1 MINLIYLNE
10 VKLMNKRNVRRA
22 LTRGFKLIFAGA
34 LAVFMMAAPACDSG
48 SDDGG
53 TEEEKQRVFTDEL
66 ERVEPDENLH
76 FTMAAVGDGFD
87 VFAPVENEWGYRY
100 GPSILYYPDGS
111 VDAWFATPG
120 TLGEWDWFTYKHSE
134 DGGKTWS
141 QEKVVLQPTPDS
153 MDHYSVCDP
162 GVIYFGGYFYIGYTS
177 TIVSTNGGI
186 NNNCFVARSK
196 NPDGP
201 YEKWNGSGWGG
212 DPQPIVYYNESDTSW
227 GAGELSFVELD
238 GTLYCY
244 YTWTCPDGEYE
255 MVATADSTDENW
267 PATMEYRGVAY
278 KKGSGQD
285 SCDVVYVEDY
295 GKFLAFSTYNRFTES
310 SGIAV
315 MESNDG
321 ITFEQVAVIRTGIS
335 QYCHNMGISKRP
347 NGHIQMDDEIS
358 FIGYAY
364 SSGGPDSGYWGK
376 WATRFQDIDLSVYEG
391 EIKDTDRG
399 GKGVLRSDYFW
410 PLPEE
415 SELWTVGV
423 GTLPHKIEFC
433 IDDGAYDLD
442 LYWYDTRLQTHQI
455 TSADGVEFSGYD
467 QNIIEFDGLRIV
479 AKSVGKT
486 NVTVT
491 YDGCSVEFKVY
502 VRESGFQIN
511 KIDPAIS
518 TFRPVQENMVVYKDE
533 AYGARHRQQIRGY
546 VIFEDET
553 WGEAYNDRTSQH
565 PDYPAMVPAETYEME
580 FEVAD
585 TSILRVDRKGI
596 ILPKKAGSTTVTV
609 TITGGHSFTVN
620 VTVLD
625 EPQEGAEGQIDFT
638 L

>member
-1 MINLIYLNE
+1 MKKGSILRTF
-10 VKLMNKRNVRRA
+10 VFV
-22 LTRGFKLIFAGA
+22 FKMVFAGILVVLVSA
-34 LAVFMMAAPACDSG
+34 GSACD
-48 SDDGG
+48 G
-53 TEEEKQRVFTDEL
+53 TENKNAEPTEDPRIFRDEL
-66 ERVEPDENLH
+66 ERVSASEDVH

-87 VFAPVENEWGYRY
+87 VYAPVENEWGYRY

-141 QEKVVLQPTPDS
+141 KEKVVLQPTPDS

-162 GVIYFGGYFYIGYTS
+162 GVIYFGGYYYMGYTS

-186 NNNCFVARSK
+186 NNNCFVARSQ

-212 DPQPIVYYNESDTSW
+212 DPQPIVYYDEADSAW

-244 YTWTCPDGEYE
+244 YTWTCPDGDFE

-267 PATMEYRGVAY
+267 PATMKYQGVAY

-295 GKFLAFSTYNRFTES
+295 GKFLAFSTYNRFTAA
-310 SGIAV
+310 SGICI

-321 ITFEQVAVIRTGIS
+321 ITFEQVGIIRTGIS
-335 QYCHNMGISKRP
+335 QFCHNMGISKRP
-347 NGHIQMDDEIS
+347 NGHIQLNDPIS

-376 WATRFQDIDLSVYEG
+376 WATRFQEIDLTAYEG
-391 EIKDTDRG
+391 KITNHDKG
-399 GKGVLRSDYFW
+399 GKAVFRSDYFW

-415 SELWTVGV
+415 KDLWTVGV
-423 GTLPHKIEFC
+423 GTLPHKIEFP
-433 IDDGAYDLD
+433 IDDGSYELE
-442 LYWYDTRLQTHQI
+442 LYWYDTRLQTHKI
-455 TSADGVEFSGYD
+455 TDASGVKFSGYD
-467 QNIIEFDGLRIV
+467 KNIIEFDGLKIK
-479 AKSVGKT
+479 AKAVGKT
-486 NVTVT
+486 NVTVA

-502 VRESGFQIN
+502 VRESGFPIAKN
-511 KIDPAIS
+511 NPDITA
-518 TFRPVQENMVVYKDE
+518 FRPVQENMTVYKNA
-533 AYGARHRQQIRGY
+533 AYGAKHKPQIRGY
-546 VIFEDET
+546 VVFEDET
-553 WGEAYNDRTSQH
+553 WGEAYNDKTSAH
-565 PDYPAMVPAETYEME
+565 PDYPAMVPAESYEMT
-580 FEVAD
+580 FEAAD
-585 TSILRVDRKGI
+585 TSILRVDKKGI
-596 ILPKKAGSTTVTV
+596 ITPKKEGSTTVTV
-609 TITGGHSFTVN
+609 TITGGHSFTVT
-620 VTVLD
+620 VTVLAD
-625 EPQEGAEGQIDFT
+625 PPAGSGT
-638 L
+638 

>member
-1 MINLIYLNE
+1 M
-10 VKLMNKRNVRRA
+10 
-22 LTRGFKLIFAGA
+22 
-34 LAVFMMAAPACDSG
+34 
-48 SDDGG
+48 
-53 TEEEKQRVFTDEL
+53 
-66 ERVEPDENLH
+66 
-76 FTMAAVGDGFD
+76 
-87 VFAPVENEWGYRY
+87 
-100 GPSILYYPDGS
+100 
-111 VDAWFATPG
+111 
-120 TLGEWDWFTYKHSE
+120 
-134 DGGKTWS
+134 
-141 QEKVVLQPTPDS
+141 
-153 MDHYSVCDP
+153 
-162 GVIYFGGYFYIGYTS
+162 
-177 TIVSTNGGI
+177 
-186 NNNCFVARSK
+186 
-196 NPDGP
+196 
-201 YEKWNGSGWGG
+201 
-212 DPQPIVYYNESDTSW
+212 
-227 GAGELSFVELD
+227 
-238 GTLYCY
+238 
-244 YTWTCPDGEYE
+244 
-255 MVATADSTDENW
+255 
-267 PATMEYRGVAY
+267 
-278 KKGSGQD
+278 
-285 SCDVVYVEDY
+285 
-295 GKFLAFSTYNRFTES
+295 
-310 SGIAV
+310 
-315 MESNDG
+315 
-321 ITFEQVAVIRTGIS
+321 
-335 QYCHNMGISKRP
+335 
-347 NGHIQMDDEIS
+347 
-358 FIGYAY
+358 
-364 SSGGPDSGYWGK
+364 
-376 WATRFQDIDLSVYEG
+376 
-391 EIKDTDRG
+391 G
-399 GKGVLRSDYFW
+399 GKGVLWSVYFW
-410 PLPEE
+410 PVPEE

-467 QNIIEFDGLRIV
+467 QNIIEFDGLRILP
-479 AKSVGKT
+479 KSVGKT

-502 VRESGFQIN
+502 VRESGFPIN

-596 ILPKKAGSTTVTV
+596 IMPKKAGSTTVTV